1 MRASETP
8 NITRTVRAVI
18 RDVAKRLPEY
28 AHIRASRILVVAGE
42 ARRASRATVRPL
54 HFPGGKPKNARG
66 DVRPEVRFQDKKILY
81 VITLRPN
88 FFRDSTP
95 ETRVATILHELFH
108 ISKRF
113 DGTLHAGRRHS
124 RLGKEFDKRL
134 RPLVTRY
141 LDVIPE
147 ELYRAL
153 AFHGLVKARQWLE
166 KPGAYCRR
174 TSRGGETR
182 TIGRKLYSEK
192 QMFLGPVQMITR
204 PLQNGPKK
212 KVFRLH

>member
-1 MRASETP
+1 MRSSETP

-18 RDVAKRLPEY
+18 RDAARALPEF
-28 AHIRASRILVVAGE
+28 AHIRASQILVVAGE
-42 ARRASRATVRPL
+42 ARRASRATIRPL

-66 DVRPEVRFQDKKILY
+66 DERPEIRYRDHKILY
-81 VITLRPN
+81 VITLRPA
-88 FFRDSTP
+88 FFRDSSP
-95 ETRVATILHELFH
+95 ETRVATILHEMFH

-124 RLGKEFDKRL
+124 KMGKEFEKRL
-134 RPLVTRY
+134 RPLVKRY
-141 LDVIPE
+141 LEVIPD

-153 AFHGLVKARQWLE
+153 AFHGLVKARQWME
-166 KPGAYCRR
+166 KPGPYYRRVGKDGQTR
-174 TSRGGETR
+174 TS
-182 TIGRKLYSEK
+182 GRKVYTEK

-204 PLQNGPKK
+204 PLRYRPR